1 MQSNNRIEEI
11 KKLLE
16 ETKLQDK
23 PGSIIYSADSTLKKG
38 DFYFLG
44 TNPGNNNL
52 DYPDTI
58 LNQVEL
64 SGEKNE
70 YIDGNWGSPKHKNTI
85 KTVFKELGVDLEDTF
100 STNTSFIRSRREHF
114 YPPRNPINRESI
126 QAKTKAIKQLKKD
139 AEETFWP
146 IQEYF
151 LSIVR
156 PKLIITNG
164 SIARDL
170 FWKKIKRTKFKDK
183 DINIEDKFEYPRKIN
198 GKKSCHFFQGDL
210 KTSDLF
216 IEDLK
221 VVSFPHLS
229 FQDYSFH
236 KLGVIWAKEKI
247 SMTVLGTEDSAHQT
261 VPQKKEQLTGSKGFN
276 LRPII

>member
-11 KKLLE
+11 KKLLV

-44 TNPGNNNL
+44 TNPGGNRL

-58 LNQVEL
+58 LNQVKL
-64 SGEKNE
+64 SKEKNE
-70 YIDGNWGSPKHKNTI
+70 YTDGNWGNSQHQETI
-85 KTVFKELGVDLEDTF
+85 KAMFRDLDINLKDTF
-100 STNTSFIRSRREHF
+100 STNTSFIRSRREHL
-114 YPPRNPINRESI
+114 YPARNSIKGESI

-146 IQEYF
+146 IQVFF

-156 PKLIITNG
+156 PKLIIANG
-164 SIARDL
+164 SRARDL
-170 FWKKIKRTKFKDK
+170 FWKKIKRTTFSD
-183 DINIEDKFEYPRKIN
+183 DEVNIEDKFEYPTEKM
-198 GKKSCHFFQGDL
+198 GKKSCHFFEGDL
-210 KTSDLF
+210 RTSDLF

-236 KLGVIWAKEKI
+236 KPGVMWAKEKI